1 MASASS
7 AVREVLGVD
16 DKQFAT
22 GAVAADSPRLF
33 ADAVQAVL
41 ALPLAERREA
51 TRRRAEQFPWS
62 NTIDSMLSLHQS
74 SHERRAA

>member
-1 MASASS
+1 SS

-16 DKQFAT
+16 DGQFAT

-33 ADAVQAVL
+33 ADAVQTL
-41 ALPLAERREA
+41 LAEPAALRREA

-62 NTIDSMLSLHQS
+62 TTIDHMLSLHQS
-74 SHERRAA
+74 SHERTAA